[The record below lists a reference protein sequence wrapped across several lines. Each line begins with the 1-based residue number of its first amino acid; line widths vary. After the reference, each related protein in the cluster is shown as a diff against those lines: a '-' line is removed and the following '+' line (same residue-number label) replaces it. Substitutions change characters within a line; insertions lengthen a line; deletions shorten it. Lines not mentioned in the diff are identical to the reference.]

1 MTENKTG
8 AIIIEGHVQGLSNA
22 RSLGSKGIPVYVVD
36 INTCIARYS
45 KYCKKFFIC
54 PSFKSYEFT
63 DFLIELAIKENLKD
77 WVLILSY
84 DHAVKTLSGK

>member
-1 MTENKTG
+1 MFTKKLLGSKVIG
-8 AIIIEGHVQGLSNA
+8 AIIIEGHVQGLSNT

-54 PSFKSYEFT
+54 PSFKSDEFA
-63 DFLIELAIKENLKD
+63 DFLIQLAKEERIKD
-77 WVLILSY
+77 WVL
-84 DHAVKTLSGK
+84 DPFQ